1 MAKKKSVVVADST
14 TGEVIE
20 AASQKLARYEEIRAK
35 EFAINKMENTID
47 EMSDNLKES
56 KKILKKTQRE
66 LRQLINSDPAEEL
79 QFEN

>member
-66 LRQLINSDPAEEL
+66 MRQLINSDPAEEL